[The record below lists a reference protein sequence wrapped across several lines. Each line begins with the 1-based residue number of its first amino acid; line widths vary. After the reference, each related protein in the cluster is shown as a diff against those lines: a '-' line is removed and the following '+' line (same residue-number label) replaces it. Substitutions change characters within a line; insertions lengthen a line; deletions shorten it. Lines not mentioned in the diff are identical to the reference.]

1 MTQPDLANV
10 VDDTVTA
17 IDTEWDTAN
26 TSGEKPVI
34 AESDDIGKGRDLG
47 VYDYVELSKTSPFG
61 ITYHD
66 LPLSSQDVDAA
77 AFVEIKSSSEDRR
90 DELFDEFRR
99 TIEVNRGNGGFAIAD
114 FDRVIFGDITFLDD
128 NTFGAYLVEVTLLYQ
143 ARGRSVET

>member
-1 MTQPDLANV
+1 V
-10 VDDTVTA
+10 VDDTVSA
-17 IDTEWDTAN
+17 IDTEWDTSN

-34 AESDDIGKGRDLG
+34 AESDDIGKGRDLS

-66 LPLSSQDVDAA
+66 LPLESQDVDAA

-99 TIEVNRGNGGFAIAD
+99 TIEVNRGHDGFAIAD

-128 NTFGAYLVEVTLLYQ
+128 STFGAYLVEVTLLYE